1 MKVSQDFEEL
11 FGLLNKNQVKYLVVG
26 GYAYAVH
33 VEPRFTKDLDLFVRR
48 ERANAENIIT
58 TLKEFGFG
66 SLNLKTRD
74 FLEPDQIIQLGHPP
88 LRVDILTSISGVEF
102 EEAWQNKI
110 TGKYGNHDVYFI
122 GKKELK
128 KNKKASGR
136 ESDQEDLKKLG

>member
-1 MKVSQDFEEL
+1 MKVNQDFEEL

-33 VEPRFTKDLDLFVRR
+33 VEPRFTKDLDLFVQRQKT
-48 ERANAENIIT
+48 NAENIIT

-66 SLNLKTRD
+66 SLNLQSRD
-74 FLEPDQIIQLGHPP
+74 FLQPDQVIQIGYPP
-88 LRVDILTSISGVEF
+88 LRVDILTSISGVGF

-110 TGKYGNHDVYFI
+110 TGKYGSQEVFFI
-122 GKKELK
+122 GREELK

-136 ESDQEDLKKLG
+136 DSDQEDLKKLD

>member
-110 TGKYGNHDVYFI
+110 TGKYGNQDVYFI
-122 GKKELK
+122 GKEELK